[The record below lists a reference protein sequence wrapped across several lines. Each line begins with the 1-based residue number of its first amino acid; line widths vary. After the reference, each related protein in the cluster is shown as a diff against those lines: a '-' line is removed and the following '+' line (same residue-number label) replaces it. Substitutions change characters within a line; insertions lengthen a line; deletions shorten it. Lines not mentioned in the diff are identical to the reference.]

1 MAEYLVSFRVA
12 SVDLALTEQ
21 QRRDSIYE
29 KVENVVVWDETTSVL
44 IFEADQNIDTLMGI
58 MTRDLDPRY
67 DMMLIRRI
75 GYKNTVFWGA
85 IKNELLL
92 KSLMPEARRV

>member
-44 IFEADQNIDTLMGI
+44 IFEADQNIDTLMAI

-75 GYKNTVFWGA
+75 GYKSTVFWGA

-92 KSLMPEARRV
+92 KSLVPEARRV